1 MAWRFMTLALV
12 LTLATFAA
20 FPQANGG
27 KYETWAKG
35 FTATYYGGQ
44 GDGGSCGYGTAQQSG
59 FGVFTASA
67 SASLYQSGLL
77 CGACL
82 RVKCVNSPL
91 CKPGVSPMVTVSN
104 LCPPLSSGG
113 WCDGNKMSLSLAPT
127 TWNMI
132 ATNPNV
138 GVVPVIVKRVL
149 CQRKRG
155 IVFNVTGNPYYIE
168 ALIKNVA
175 GSGDLRRVDLSLNRG
190 PFQPMVRSYGS
201 VWTFSGQKMT
211 GKSLSFRLFSRND
224 NASLVIWNA
233 LPPNWVQAVN
243 YISKTNFGFA

>member
-1 MAWRFMTLALV
+1 
-12 LTLATFAA
+12 
-20 FPQANGG
+20 
-27 KYETWAKG
+27 
-35 FTATYYGGQ
+35 
-44 GDGGSCGYGTAQQSG
+44 
-59 FGVFTASA
+59 
-67 SASLYQSGLL
+67 
-77 CGACL
+77 
-82 RVKCVNSPL
+82 
-91 CKPGVSPMVTVSN
+91 
-104 LCPPLSSGG
+104 
-113 WCDGNKMSLSLAPT
+113 
-127 TWNMI
+127 MI